1 MPEDLLA
8 LIVKTYGIA
17 GLLIVAPLI
26 ACVFLWRGN
35 NSLQAQV
42 VAQAALV
49 AAAEKARGDDQS
61 KRVADTERM
70 AEKLLAVVK
79 EQTAL
84 GVESNGLLERLAG
97 SVDKLERHA
106 LSGSKG
112 RNS

>member
-1 MPEDLLA
+1 MEELLA
-8 LIVKTYGIA
+8 LILKTYGVA
-17 GLLIVAPLI
+17 GLLIVAPII

-35 NSLQAQV
+35 NALQLQV
-42 VAQAALV
+42 IAQAALV
-49 AAAEKARGDDQS
+49 SAAEKDRGDDQS

-70 AEKLLAVVK
+70 AERLLLVVK

-84 GVESNGLLERLAG
+84 GVEQNSMLERLVG

-106 LSGSKG
+106 LTNAKG

>member
-1 MPEDLLA
+1 MPEELLA
-8 LIVKTYGIA
+8 LIMKTYGIA
-17 GLLIVAPLI
+17 GLLIVAPII
-26 ACVFLWRGN
+26 AVVFLWKN
-35 NSLQAQV
+35 NNALQSQV

-70 AEKLLAVVK
+70 AEKLLLVVK

-84 GVESNGLLERLAG
+84 GSESNSLLERLVS

-106 LSGSKG
+106 LTNGKG
-112 RNS
+112 RS

>member
-8 LIVKTYGIA
+8 LIMKTYGIA
-17 GLLIVAPLI
+17 GLLIVAPII
-26 ACVFLWRGN
+26 AVVFLWKN
-35 NSLQAQV
+35 NNALQSQV

-70 AEKLLAVVK
+70 AEKLLLVVK

-84 GVESNGLLERLAG
+84 GSESNSLLERLVS

-106 LSGSKG
+106 LTNGKG
-112 RNS
+112 RS

>member
-8 LIVKTYGIA
+8 LIMKTYGIA

-26 ACVFLWRGN
+26 AVVFLWQN
-35 NSLQAQV
+35 NKDLHTQV

-49 AAAEKARGDDQS
+49 AAAEKSRGDDQS

-84 GVESNGLLERLAG
+84 GVESNSLLERLVG

-106 LSGSKG
+106 LTNGKG
-112 RNS
+112 RS